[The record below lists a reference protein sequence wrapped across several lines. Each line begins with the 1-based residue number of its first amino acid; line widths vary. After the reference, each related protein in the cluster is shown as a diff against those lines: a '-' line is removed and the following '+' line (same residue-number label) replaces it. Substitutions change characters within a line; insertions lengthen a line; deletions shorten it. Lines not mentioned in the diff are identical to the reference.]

1 MAAPRTP
8 ARSEAATTNESAP
21 PLAATAANA
30 IAPPTRA
37 ESRDPMGGDRSG
49 ERGQLHLHHR
59 CMHAKLACMQASSAG
74 TEATPAAL
82 AAELLD
88 LWRVILKGSTRD
100 LYRLLSEVDLSMTQL
115 KLLHVLDEFE
125 GEVSVK
131 ELAEALA
138 MSLPNASRT
147 VDALL
152 QRGLVERREDL
163 EDRRVKR
170 VGVTAQARELIDR
183 VDTARLHGLEDWAAQ
198 LSPVQR
204 QALLDALS
212 LLPTDK
218 DPATP

>member
-1 MAAPRTP
+1 
-8 ARSEAATTNESAP
+8 
-21 PLAATAANA
+21 
-30 IAPPTRA
+30 
-37 ESRDPMGGDRSG
+37 
-49 ERGQLHLHHR
+49 
-59 CMHAKLACMQASSAG
+59 MHASSAR

-100 LYRLLSEVDLSMTQL
+100 LYRLLAEVDLSLTQL
-115 KLLHVLDEFE
+115 KLLHVLAEHE
-125 GEVSVK
+125 TEISVK

-152 QRGLVERREDL
+152 QRGLVERRED
-163 EDRRVKR
+163 EHDRRMKR
-170 VGVTAQARELIDR
+170 VRANDTARELIDR
-183 VDTARLHGLEDWAAQ
+183 IDTARLQGLEAWAAD

-212 LLPTDK
+212 LLPIK
-218 DPATP
+218 EPSTP